1 LASVGV
7 CARVLGF
14 RLLLGF
20 FGFQLV
26 LRFGLVLGLG
36 LAKVGVW
43 VRVLGFRLVLGFGL
57 RFSASVK
64 RFG

>member
-43 VRVLGFRLVLGFGL
+43 VRVLG
-57 RFSASVK
+57 
-64 RFG
+64 